1 MRFEAKHSYFK
12 RIAGVVR
19 NFKNIEKT
27 IASRHQRYMCYKMT
41 CSTDFLCKDP
51 AYGPGKFMYCW

>member
-27 IASRHQRYMCYKMT
+27 IAHHHQRYMYYKMT
-41 CSTDFLCKDP
+41 CTTDFLFKDLT
-51 AYGPGKFMYCW
+51 YGPGKLI

>member
-27 IASRHQRYMCYKMT
+27 IAIIQAWETNILLYM
-41 CSTDFLCKDP
+41 
-51 AYGPGKFMYCW
+51 G